1 MGCFLCHSVK
11 EQKLLLRISKY
22 MDTLQDGT
30 DTDTFLQAD
39 SGSSNRQGT
48 VEGREIQ
55 GENTLPE
62 LLLVTWYQGLGV
74 CRGFTRNGFHRP
86 TYLKASSP
94 GDGPFDRIRMHSL
107 E

>member
-1 MGCFLCHSVK
+1 MLSLPFSEKAKTSVK
-11 EQKLLLRISKY
+11 DKQIHGHTPRRDRY
-22 MDTLQDGT
+22 
-30 DTDTFLQAD
+30 TDTFLPAD

-55 GENTLPE
+55 AENTFPE
-62 LLLVTWYQGLGV
+62 LLLVTWCQGLGV
-74 CRGFTRNGFHRP
+74 CRGFSRNGFHRP